1 MRPSHTWVC
10 VADGSRAQVF
20 RCDGPG
26 RDLEPVLDIGP
37 ITKRIA
43 VQLDRAA
50 ADNLFEHLVL
60 VGPAAIL
67 GELRNHLEPRT
78 RGKVV
83 GEMTAMHNLATPREV
98 GCYVCELLPH

>member
-1 MRPSHTWVC
+1 MRPSNTWVC
-10 VADGSRAQVF
+10 VADNSRAQVF

-37 ITKRIA
+37 ITGRLA

-50 ADNLFEHLVL
+50 ANNLFEHLVL
-60 VGPAAIL
+60 VGPAAVL
-67 GELRNHLEPRT
+67 GELRNQFEPRT
-78 RGKVV
+78 RSKVV
-83 GEMTAMHNLATPREV
+83 GEMHEMRSRATPREV